1 MEQPEDNTVYENE
14 TSECKEGG
22 GNSTNPN
29 FSGFIINKESIDVD
43 VEDQDSSRSSI
54 FSEYRERKERRQ
66 SKSSIAKD
74 SIGED
79 DESNYDNPDIE
90 SPNPRMDRR
99 RSSVLSDYQERK
111 ERLLKESRQ
120 SRSSVAIDSI
130 GEDDESKYDN
140 TDIENP
146 NPRMDRRRS
155 SVFSDYQERKE
166 RFANSKGSIIKDS
179 VGENED
185 TDDVV
190 GSTVEGTTPR
200 TRMERRQ
207 SSIFSIV
214 QNANIETVTA
224 PKPKPCIPPKVEIT
238 LLTIFVIVCL
248 VVVWITILPLAGS
261 DVYQGLVTRRLRNI
275 PQNLSLPSIRLL
287 SRLNL
292 SNLSVECPEM
302 FIFSHKDNSCKPRC
316 GAWSG
321 CGISMYYVER
331 YSIIII
337 DTVGII
343 VGIFG
348 VVSWLLDYKHWV
360 LRHFAIVFS
369 TQVAFIS
376 SIAFA
381 LLDLPGSKYLFCSNE
396 DKPFEDVAGEDR
408 LHIQVYAAAITF
420 LNISFLFW
428 LWFSLVNISLV
439 AFFPLSLT
447 LQKKSFCKKLLVGES
462 IFAWGIP
469 LCIIGLF
476 TAAGGRFNLGFAIQH
491 PTSNGAPPNFIL
503 SIPFYILFR
512 MIISTFLIIFIKIRF
527 QIIKS
532 QKYSSKRIKISS
544 LEKRFIAIGELYVA
558 LILLRSMYSS
568 WIGFSLKWELQNEGF
583 AACVTLGSSFTTT
596 HRNTTM
602 SIFNNTSI
610 VADLLPL
617 PLKNIVPECTYP
629 CILPLRTILLRLIWI
644 IIFSITSLHPIYS
657 VFSRCSNRW
666 RGHSAN
672 TKSTTFTNHNQSTLK
687 DSCNSKTSLGVSR
700 SFNSSN

>member
-1 MEQPEDNTVYENE
+1 MSD
-14 TSECKEGG
+14 
-22 GNSTNPN
+22 
-29 FSGFIINKESIDVD
+29 I
-43 VEDQDSSRSSI
+43 EDQDSIRSSI
-54 FSEYRERKERRQ
+54 FSEYSERKERRQ
-66 SKSSIAKD
+66 SKSSFAK
-74 SIGED
+74 
-79 DESNYDNPDIE
+79 
-90 SPNPRMDRR
+90 
-99 RSSVLSDYQERK
+99 
-111 ERLLKESRQ
+111 
-120 SRSSVAIDSI
+120 DSI

-146 NPRMDRRRS
+146 NPRMERRRS

-166 RFANSKGSIIKDS
+166 RFANSKGSINKDS

-224 PKPKPCIPPKVEIT
+224 PKPKPCIPPKLEIT

-261 DVYQGLVTRRLRNI
+261 DVYQGLITRRLRNI

-376 SIAFA
+376 SIVFA

-408 LHIQVYAAAITF
+408 IHIQVYAAALTVF
-420 LNISFLFW
+420 NISFLFW
-428 LWFSLVNISLV
+428 LWLSLINISLTV
-439 AFFPLSLT
+439 FFPLSAIIK
-447 LQKKSFCKKLLVGES
+447 KKSFYKHLLIFES

-469 LCIIGLF
+469 LCMVGLF
-476 TAAGGRFNLGFAIQH
+476 TAAGGRFNLSFVTQH
-491 PTSNGAPPNFIL
+491 PNSNGALPNIIFA
-503 SIPFYILFR
+503 IPFYFLFR
-512 MIISTFLIIFIKIRF
+512 LTISTFLIIFIKIRF

-532 QKYSSKRIKISS
+532 QKYLSKRIKISS
-544 LEKRFIAIGELYVA
+544 LEKRFIAIGVLYVA

-610 VADLLPL
+610 VADLLPS

-629 CILPLRTILLRLIWI
+629 CILPLRTILSRLIWI
-644 IIFSITSLHPIYS
+644 IIFSLTSLRPIYS
-657 VFSRCSNRW
+657 VLSRFSNRW
-666 RGHSAN
+666 RSSPASTKN
-672 TKSTTFTNHNQSTLK
+672 TKFMVSNQTTQK
-687 DSCNSKTSLGVSR
+687 DSCNSKASFGLSR
-700 SFNSSN
+700 SSQSSY